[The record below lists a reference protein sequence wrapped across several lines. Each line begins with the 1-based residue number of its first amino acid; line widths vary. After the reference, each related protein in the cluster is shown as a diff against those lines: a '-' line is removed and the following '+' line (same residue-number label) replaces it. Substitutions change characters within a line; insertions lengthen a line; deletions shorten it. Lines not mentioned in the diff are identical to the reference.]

1 MRKLSRGATLDET
14 LEAAR
19 AADCVVE
26 NDAHGNTYVWHD
38 RVLGGF
44 TLRPLASIH
53 RGCAP
58 ITLIKFVNRAI
69 EAKS

>member
-1 MRKLSRGATLDET
+1 MKKLARGATIEET

-19 AADCVVE
+19 AADCVIE
-26 NDAHGNTYVWHD
+26 EDTHGNTYVWHE
-38 RVLGGF
+38 RVLRGF
-44 TLRPLASIH
+44 TLRPLSSIH

-58 ITLIKFVNRAI
+58 FSLIKFVNRAI